1 MKMAGST
8 TVNFDF
14 LMEFRSKIG
23 PNYGSEDLCML
34 LYSIVKRE
42 KPAVVVELG
51 TGLGVTTA
59 WIAAAMKENGFGKIY
74 SVDNGE
80 HYAPASKPWWKTQF
94 RNRLEPLVAIPDY
107 ARFIDSVFAHANVAE
122 HVKFIY
128 GDIDLENL
136 GWLDSVMKAD
146 SPDASAPSVPLIDIV
161 FADYNHSPTNT
172 AKIIASFLPC
182 MTPVSSIF
190 IDSAST
196 HYPSYLML
204 ERIVQLFDQGRVP
217 VQMLDHLRQ
226 AESREKLSKV
236 VAASNFKLMHLVEKQ
251 NRAQNSTAWL
261 RIEPTSLL
269 PALAIH
275 MH

>member
-1 MKMAGST
+1 MAGAQA
-8 TVNFDF
+8 VDFDF
-14 LMEFRSKIG
+14 LMEFRNKIG
-23 PNYGSEDLCML
+23 PNYGSEDLCIL

-80 HYAPASKPWWKTQF
+80 HYSPADKVWWKVQF
-94 RNRLEPLVAIPDY
+94 RNRLESLVSIPDY
-107 ARFIDSVFAHANVAE
+107 QQFIHTVFAEANVAE
-122 HVKFIY
+122 HVNFIY
-128 GDIDLENL
+128 GDIDLDKL
-136 GWLDSVMKAD
+136 GWLETIMQAD
-146 SPDASAPSVPLIDIV
+146 TPDGKLPPVDIL

-172 AKIIASFLPC
+172 AKIIASFLPR

-204 ERIVQLFDQGRVP
+204 ERIVQFFEQGRVP
-217 VQMLDHLRQ
+217 VQMLDHLKQPETR
-226 AESREKLSKV
+226 SKLRDI
-236 VAASNFKLMHLVEKQ
+236 VAASNFKLMHMVEKQ

-269 PALAIH
+269 PAMALH

>member
-1 MKMAGST
+1 MKTVGSE
-8 TVNFDF
+8 VDFDF
-14 LMEFRSKIG
+14 LMELRNKIG
-23 PNYGSEDLCML
+23 PNYGSEDLCIL

-80 HYAPASKPWWKTQF
+80 HYSPADKPWWKVQF
-94 RNRLEPLVAIPDY
+94 RNRLEPLVAIPQYD
-107 ARFIDSVFAHANVAE
+107 RFIDAVFEHAKVAE
-122 HVKFIY
+122 YVKFIH

-136 GWLDSVMKAD
+136 DWLSNTMKAD
-146 SPDASAPSVPLIDIV
+146 TPDGAVPPVDIL

-172 AKIIASFLPC
+172 AKILASFLPR
-182 MTPVSSIF
+182 MTPVASVF

-204 ERIVQLFDQGRVP
+204 ERIVHLFEQGRVP
-217 VQMLDHLRQ
+217 VQMLDHLKDAAARD
-226 AESREKLSKV
+226 KLKDV
-236 VAASNFKLMHLVEKQ
+236 VSSSIFKLMHMVEKQ

-269 PALAIH
+269 PALAMH